1 MAHVLDDP
9 LPEVL
14 YTPDLAAIV
23 RYSRASTLMQPITEA
38 SWKDLKT
45 HFDDKQFIDIMFVV
59 GMDQVISRFH
69 AAIQTEVDG
78 VTLDELALPGPVA
91 GGPRAV
97 SRGPG
102 RHSAPPVR
110 RQLNPPAWP
119 HPMETS
125 PANPTTTSAVRGEAS
140 VAWWGRLQVLRDAQH
155 GRHGVHLLVGGN
167 ADDLAEPAAQDG
179 LDGQDRGQPRLPI
192 PTLSRPPGSR
202 STTWRPSTTGCSAS
216 LMLEPEMIS
225 RIRL

>member
-97 SRGPG
+97 SRGPRSPQRTSG
-102 RHSAPPVR
+102 SASAQPASLAPPDGDVTCQPDHDLGGPR
-110 RQLNPPAWP
+110 RSLC
-119 HPMETS
+119 S
-125 PANPTTTSAVRGEAS
+125 
-140 VAWWGRLQVLRDAQH
+140 
-155 GRHGVHLLVGGN
+155 LVGATTG
-167 ADDLAEPAAQDG
+167 PARRAA
-179 LDGQDRGQPRLPI
+179 RSPR
-192 PTLSRPPGSR
+192 
-202 STTWRPSTTGCSAS
+202 RPSPRRWQRRRPGRAGGAGRPRWSGPGPSPDCRF
-216 LMLEPEMIS
+216 P
-225 RIRL
+225 R